1 MSFFGKTFV
10 MAETALNLWQIQ
22 NYHTATMKLTGT
34 FYFIG
39 EKDDVLKSIDET
51 MCAYNRNDVS
61 CNKHDGALLKSYCH
75 AAIKVLDSYFASDL
89 RAVRKCR
96 THFEKLASSDILEIV
111 PYRFL
116 DVSDTLNNLKTIV
129 MESVKICDMPS
140 CKDIL
145 ELSLEDAVSVANNF
159 NSDRNSKGVITIG
172 MLGKKIGDIITIAD
186 IRSYYRDRLDGL
198 EREIDEDKGQASVT
212 ESFLLAKFKCEL
224 GYCHKAIIKTGVG
237 LFKGVHDLV
246 KQADDD
252 IEAFRMMEAGQVAVN

>member
-1 MSFFGKTFV
+1 
-10 MAETALNLWQIQ
+10 
-22 NYHTATMKLTGT
+22 MKLTGT

-39 EKDDVLKSIDET
+39 EKEDVLKSIDET
-51 MCAYNRNDVS
+51 MSAYNRNDVS

-89 RAVRKCR
+89 RTVRKCR
-96 THFEKLASSDILEIV
+96 KHFEKLASSDILEIV

-129 MESVKICDMPS
+129 KDSVKVSDMPS
-140 CKDIL
+140 CKDML
-145 ELSLEDAVSVANNF
+145 ELSVEDAVSVANDF
-159 NSDRNSKGVITIG
+159 NSERNSKSLITIG
-172 MLGKKIGDIITIAD
+172 LLGKKIGDIITISD
-186 IRSYYRDRLDGL
+186 IRSYYKERLDSL
-198 EREIDEDKGQASVT
+198 EREIDEDNGQASVT

-252 IEAFRMMEAGQVAVN
+252 IEAFRMMESGQVAVN